1 MDETNARFQTGCGDF
16 AVLPLAT
23 STRASSERLIR
34 LPQVLDMI
42 GLGKTMLYKMM
53 KTGEFPQ
60 PRKIRHLS
68 VWVESEV
75 QAWIDAVIQS
85 TEQI

>member
-16 AVLPLAT
+16 AALPLAT

-42 GLGKTMLYKMM
+42 GLGKTMVYKMM

-60 PRKIRHLS
+60 PERFPPLS
-68 VWVESEV
+68 VG
-75 QAWIDAVIQS
+75 
-85 TEQI
+85 